1 MQTRVFEI
9 YDSANKDISAVC
21 EILKNG
27 GVVALPTE
35 TVYGLAAN
43 AQNEDAVQKI
53 FAAKGRPADNPLI
66 VHIANKAELA
76 PLVKEIPQA
85 AQRCIDAFWPGP
97 FTVIL
102 PKTDAIPPITS
113 GGLDTVAV
121 RMPSN
126 PVINAVISGCGFPL
140 AAPSANISG
149 KPSPTKASH
158 VIEDMQ
164 GKIEGI
170 VKSYDC
176 TVGVES
182 TVVSFINGEA
192 RLLRPGGITLEMLQK
207 EVPDIIVDDGV
218 LHTVKKALSPG
229 MKYKHY
235 APNCNV
241 TLIQGSSSA
250 FCDFANKS
258 GLFAVCLKEDEQNLK
273 NNFISLGEKPEAA
286 LFSSLRKLD
295 ELGIK
300 RAVCHAPGKSG
311 TGLAVYNRMLRA
323 CGFNIVKLPY
333 IIGVTGPS
341 GSGKT
346 SLGMAAKKLGITAID
361 CDKFAKDIVESLK
374 TELCD
379 AFGDD
384 IYKNGKLDRALL
396 ADRAFSSAED
406 TEKLNKITLPRIL
419 SALKQKIKEID
430 KGFVILD
437 GATLIESGGA
447 DMCNRL
453 IAVLS
458 KKEDRLSRF
467 SKRDNLNI
475 RAAQKRLTAAKDDS
489 FYKAAATD
497 VIENTATIEEFSQNC
512 QELLQNI
519 ISFKER

>member
-43 AQNEDAVQKI
+43 AQNSDAVQKI

-66 VHIANKAELA
+66 VHIAKKEELA
-76 PLVKEIPQA
+76 PLVKEIPNA

-102 PKTDAIPPITS
+102 PKTDAIPSITS

-176 TVGVES
+176 AVGVES
-182 TVVSFINGEA
+182 TVVSFLNGEV

-207 EVPDIIVDDGV
+207 IVPDIIVDEGV

-235 APNCNV
+235 APNCRV
-241 TLIQGSSSA
+241 TLVEGTSSA

-258 GLFAVCLKEDEQNLK
+258 GLFAVCLKEDEKLL
-273 NNFISLGEKPEAA
+273 NNNYLSLGEKPEAA

-300 RAVCHAPGKSG
+300 RAICHAPNRRG

-323 CGFNIVKLPY
+323 CGFEVIKLPFV
-333 IIGVTGPS
+333 IGVTGPS
-341 GSGKT
+341 GAGKT
-346 SLGMAAKKLGITAID
+346 SLSLAAQNLGITAID
-361 CDKFAKDIVESLK
+361 CDRFAKDIVDGLK
-374 TELCD
+374 TELCA

-384 IYKNGKLDRALL
+384 IYKDGKLDRAALS
-396 ADRAFSSAED
+396 DRAFANAEN
-406 TEKLNKITLPRIL
+406 TEKLNKITLPHIL
-419 SALKQKIKEID
+419 SALKQKIKDID
-430 KGFVILD
+430 GGFVLLD

-447 DMCNRL
+447 DICNRL

-458 KKEDRLSRF
+458 NKEYRLNRF
-467 SKRDNLNI
+467 SKRDNLTTA
-475 RAAQKRLTAAKDDS
+475 AAQKRLSAAKDDS
-489 FYKAAATD
+489 FYKSAATD
-497 VIENTATIEEFSQNC
+497 VIENNTSLNVFLQNC